1 MATQRRDYILTQIE
15 LLGKAVARLRSQRD
29 EAGMEE
35 ALQLAFNLQ
44 EKLLPLPATEF
55 LQLDVDAQLAALR
68 AGEAKAAGDEKC
80 LNYARVLKETASL
93 YEFRD
98 RTDLAF
104 GARQLALHVAL
115 CIALDSSSHGD
126 AAAAM
131 AKELHAVLD
140 DSELNPPVL
149 ELLQQL
155 DRARS

>member
-55 LQLDVDAQLAALR
+55 LQLDIDAQIAALR
-68 AGEAKAAGDEKC
+68 AGEARTSGDEKC
-80 LNYARVLKETASL
+80 LNYARVLEETAKL

-98 RTDLAF
+98 RNDMAL
-104 GARQLALHVAL
+104 GARQLALHVAV
-115 CIALDSSSHGD
+115 CVALDSPSH
-126 AAAAM
+126 
-131 AKELHAVLD
+131 
-140 DSELNPPVL
+140 
-149 ELLQQL
+149 
-155 DRARS
+155 